1 MNTLSAKYL
10 FDLCKK
16 SEDIQTDTINKFMYK
31 DKRGLTEKQY
41 FMFRVCDALFR
52 QRIENHAWGKN

>member
-41 FMFRVCDALFR
+41 FMLFPPLAYTIAL
-52 QRIENHAWGKN
+52 